1 MSTDEIIEA
10 ENEENETIG
19 AAEEIVNDVDSA
31 AHSTYKVPKIS
42 DDAVKHHLSG
52 MYQNW
57 FLDYASYV
65 ILERAV
71 PDIYDGLKPVQRRI
85 LHSMKRLDDGR
96 YNKVANIV
104 GHTMQFHPHGD
115 ASIGDALV
123 QLGQKD
129 LLIDCQGNWGNILT
143 GDGAAAPRY
152 IEARLSKFALETV
165 FNPKTTEWRSS
176 YDGRNK
182 EPITLPV
189 KFPLLLAQGVE
200 GIAVGLNSKIL
211 PHNFNELCDACIAY
225 LRDEEFVLLPDFQTG
240 GSIDVAKYNDGER
253 GGAVKV
259 RAKIGKLDNKTLV
272 ITEIPFGSNTSK
284 LIESIIRASDKGKI
298 KIRKVDDNTSAN
310 VEILVQLQPGIS
322 SDKTIDALYAFT
334 DCELSISPN
343 CCVIHDNKPR
353 FLGVSEMLR
362 ISCDHT
368 KELLKAELEIQ
379 KAELLEQLF
388 FTSLEKIFIEN
399 RIYKDKGFEDSNS
412 QDAVIE
418 HIDKRLEPFKKD
430 FIREITREDFLKLLE
445 IKMMRITKFDT
456 DKANDTLISI
466 QKKIDEIDH
475 YLAHLVQFTITWYEG
490 LKSKYGKDF
499 PRRTEIRN
507 FETIVAAKVVEAN
520 EKLYVNY
527 EEGFIGTSLRKDE
540 FVCNCSDID
549 DVIIFFKDGKYKVVK
564 VADKIFV
571 GKNIL
576 HVDVFKKNDKRTV
589 YNCVYRDGKAGPYY
603 IKRFAVNGITRD
615 KEYDITQGTVGSK
628 VIYFTMNPNGEAEV
642 IRVTLK
648 PKPRLFKLNFE
659 KDFSDIAI
667 KGRQSMGNILTK
679 NDIQKITL
687 KQKGGS
693 TLGGRK
699 VWFDRDVLRLNY
711 DNRGEFLG
719 EFLSEDLILVVSAK
733 GDYYTS
739 NFDLNNHY
747 DKDILVI
754 EKFDS
759 NKVWTVA
766 LWDAEQKFYYLKRF
780 QFEASQKLQNFLG
793 ENAESRLMLM
803 TDVDYPRFEVI
814 MGGNDAYRE
823 TLVIDGEEF
832 ISVKSFKAK
841 GKRLTT
847 FEVETINELEPVR
860 FKEKPEESSSESNGD
875 EGFEEN
881 EETDEEITEVIIVEE
896 ENSTTT
902 EISENAPKIILEKG
916 EIEVIE
922 TPNIVPKTK
931 KIKEKPLEKVKPVE
945 PQPTESEATTEKPK
959 KEKPAKTVQN
969 DSVLPD
975 DIVGGQ
981 RADENDGQLTLF

>member
-1 MSTDEIIEA
+1 MSTDEIIDA
-10 ENEENETIG
+10 ENELDPVENTDEQQEVLEKEG
-19 AAEEIVNDVDSA
+19 
-31 AHSTYKVPKIS
+31 HSSYKVPKIS
-42 DDAVKHHLSG
+42 DETIKHHLSG

-182 EPITLPV
+182 EPIALPV

-211 PHNFNELCDACIAY
+211 PHNFNELCDACVSY
-225 LRDEEFVLLPDFQTG
+225 LRGEDFVLFPDFLTG
-240 GSIDVAKYNDGER
+240 GSIDVARYNDGER

-259 RAKIGKLDNKTLV
+259 RAKISKIDNKTLA

-284 LIESIIRASDKGKI
+284 LIESIIKASDKGKI

-343 CCVIHDNKPR
+343 CCVIHNDKPR
-353 FLGVSEMLR
+353 FMGVSEMLR
-362 ISCDHT
+362 ISADHT
-368 KELLKAELEIQ
+368 KDLLKAELEIQ

-399 RIYKDKGFEDSNS
+399 RIYKDKGFEDSTT
-412 QDAVIE
+412 QDEVIA

-430 FIREITREDFLKLLE
+430 FIREVTREDILKLLE

-456 DKANDTLISI
+456 DKANDILIAI
-466 QKKIDEIDH
+466 QKKIDEVIYQLD
-475 YLAHLVQFTITWYEG
+475 HLVDYTIFWFEG
-490 LKSKYGKDF
+490 LKTKYGKDF

-520 EKLYVNY
+520 EKLYVNRD
-527 EEGFIGTSLRKDE
+527 EGFIGTSLRKDE
-540 FVCNCSDID
+540 FVCNCSDMD
-549 DVIIFFKDGKYKVVK
+549 DIIIFFKDGKYKIVK
-564 VADKIFV
+564 VADKQFV

-576 HVDVFKKNDKRTV
+576 HLDVFKKNDKRTI
-589 YNCVYRDGKAGPYY
+589 YNVIYRDGKVGPIY

-615 KEYDITQGTVGSK
+615 KEYDITQGTAGSK
-628 VIYFTMNPNGEAEV
+628 VIYFTSNPNAEAEV
-642 IRVTLK
+642 VRVTLK
-648 PKPRLFKLNFE
+648 PKPRLFKLVFE
-659 KDFSDIAI
+659 KDFSEIAI

-679 NDIQKITL
+679 NEIQKIAL

-693 TLGGRK
+693 TLGGRQ

-711 DNRGEFLG
+711 DNRGEYLG
-719 EFLSEDLILVVSAK
+719 EFLSDDLILVVSSK

-747 DKDILVI
+747 EKDILVI
-754 EKFDS
+754 EKFDA
-759 NKVWTVA
+759 NKVWSVA
-766 LWDAEQKFYYLKRF
+766 LYDAEQKFYYLKRF
-780 QFEASQKLQNFLG
+780 QFEASQKIQNYLG
-793 ENAESRLMLM
+793 ENNGSRLMLM
-803 TDVDYPRFEVI
+803 TDVDYPRLEVI
-814 MGGNDAYRE
+814 FGGSDTYRE
-823 TLVIDGEEF
+823 ALVIDAEEF
-832 ISVKSFKAK
+832 IGVKSFKAK

-847 FEVETINELEPVR
+847 YEVETINELEPLR
-860 FKEKPEESSSESNGD
+860 FKEVQEQVSSESIDDVDNAD
-875 EGFEEN
+875 EDTVEVPEEV
-881 EETDEEITEVIIVEE
+881 TED
-896 ENSTTT
+896 TT
-902 EISENAPKIILEKG
+902 ETIVNEVPQVEIATEPVSETKTE
-916 EIEVIE
+916 
-922 TPNIVPKTK
+922 TK
-931 KIKEKPLEKVKPVE
+931 KSKDVEKEKVKEQLQQIEVVE
-945 PQPTESEATTEKPK
+945 DEDQIEAVAPSRPK
-959 KEKPAKTVQN
+959 KPVKSAKNIKIRNV
-969 DSVLPD
+969 
-975 DIVGGQ
+975 
-981 RADENDGQLTLF
+981 DEDESNDGQLSLF